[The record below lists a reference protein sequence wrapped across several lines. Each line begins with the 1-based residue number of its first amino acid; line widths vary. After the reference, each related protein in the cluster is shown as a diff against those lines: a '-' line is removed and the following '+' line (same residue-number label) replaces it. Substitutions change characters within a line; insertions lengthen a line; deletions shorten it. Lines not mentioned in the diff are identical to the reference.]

1 MDFIV
6 LNEGMYHL
14 IPVTKTL
21 FAGAMIPEVIDCYS
35 LCEIL
40 RESLTT
46 YFPDINKYVMKDGS
60 GLFYGCI
67 CE

>member
-1 MDFIV
+1 MNLIV
-6 LNEGMYHL
+6 LNEAIYHL

>member
-1 MDFIV
+1 MDLIV

-21 FAGAMIPEVIDCYS
+21 FAGAIISEVIDCYS
-35 LCEIL
+35 LCEVL

>member
-1 MDFIV
+1 MDLIV
-6 LNEGMYHL
+6 LNEEMYHL

-21 FAGAMIPEVIDCYS
+21 FAGAMIPEVIDCYN
-35 LCEIL
+35 LCNIL

-60 GLFYGCI
+60 GLFY
-67 CE
+67 